1 MFLTSII
8 YLFITG
14 ESAMDMLVEIVSL
27 LGPPNFTELKQMNI
41 GFNDF
46 DDDEGEEIDSDDDD
60 NRNSPLIDLMLSI
73 RTFKTG
79 EERLRDKLERT
90 NSGQLNVSS
99 EIVDL
104 VLSSLQYIA
113 NNRQISVP
121 TFRFEKYIQ

>member
-1 MFLTSII
+1 
-8 YLFITG
+8 
-14 ESAMDMLVEIVSL
+14 MDMLVEIVSL
-27 LGPPNFTELKQMNI
+27 LGPPNSTELKQMNI

-113 NNRQISVP
+113 NNRKISVP